1 MSLKDNQMSFEK
13 KIEELELKYLN
24 KYYFFLKF
32 TLDEILEG
40 LKTRDKI
47 YSDWEGLYGTNIS
60 DFSTGAERVIYSL
73 LNGKGIGTPNSA
85 PVGSDLFFEVN
96 DAFIHIDLK
105 TVGATLSPIPNEKT
119 NNIGDFS
126 KNIFIGT
133 NQNSYSAN
141 IFVNK
146 GKENQISRPYKS
158 SLPPIYNK
166 SYKDKAKPCLT
177 YFITMLYDKDTLETL
192 VINLLCM
199 PNGLLKNIYEDRP
212 IKAGKNPNKAR
223 FNFSKT
229 PNFELLN
236 DEKRVKI
243 VFFKENMDAKYHE
256 KLKWQYNLYKNQK

>member
-1 MSLKDNQMSFEK
+1 MTLEK
-13 KIEELELKYLN
+13 EIEELELKYLN

-47 YSDWEGLYGTNIS
+47 YDDWKGLYGTNIS

-105 TVGATLSPIPNEKT
+105 TVGATLSPIPKQKT

-126 KNIFIGT
+126 KDIPIGT
-133 NQNSYSAN
+133 NQNSYSAS
-141 IFVNK
+141 IFVHEDK
-146 GKENQISRPYKS
+146 PNQISRFYKS
-158 SLPPIYNK
+158 HLPPIYNK
-166 SYKDKAKPCLT
+166 ADQNRSKPCLT
-177 YFITMLYDKDTLETL
+177 YFITMLYDKDTLEIL

-199 PNGLLKNIYEDRP
+199 PNGLLNKVYEHRP
-212 IKAGKNPNKAR
+212 IKAGKNLDKAR
-223 FNFSKT
+223 FNFSRT
-229 PNFELLN
+229 PDFELLN
-236 DEKRVKI
+236 EEKRIKI
-243 VFFKENMDAKYHE
+243 VFFEENMSEKY
-256 KLKWQYNLYKNQK
+256 LKSLSWQYDVFKSQK